1 MKLKAAYPG
10 LLALFALAALEAPAH
25 AAEPAASAGNAFKL
39 PTIPPLTWG
48 PLTVYGVIDV
58 AAQYSTHGVPISGS
72 VYSTPGFITPPGR
85 ESKLVLAPNQS
96 IPSFIGFRIDQPI
109 AQGFN
114 FIAKAESG
122 FVPTTLQLDDALKAL
137 QKQSG
142 VPLAQQESSFD
153 GPRAGQIF
161 NGQAFAGVS
170 SAQFG
175 TLTYGRQYTPLLDN
189 VLRYDP
195 LASYA
200 FSPLGFYGSYSGQ
213 GSSETTFIDS
223 SIKYSH
229 KFGPVRVSAF
239 YADPETNVKRFSQL
253 SLGLDLQSVS
263 IDLIGGRA
271 SDQIAAAAL
280 SAATLAANPS
290 GKSMLGAKVFD
301 TTMFGVFGK
310 WDLGR
315 SEWFRGSKYLSKM
328 SLHAAYEHINFKNPS
343 DGGIAPGHKT
353 IGGYQIGPV
362 VTTIGSPAA
371 GIVNNGFTGGERKLD
386 MAYVGFSYQISPQWK
401 AGAAYYRFQQNSFG
415 FGIASPAYS
424 KVRCSSTAFSNCAG
438 WQDVVGARVEYQ
450 ASKNFVVYGGA
461 AYSEVHKGMRAGF
474 LHSSQFDPTIGVRF
488 MF

>member
-1 MKLKAAYPG
+1 MKLKAAHRG
-10 LLALFALAALEAPAH
+10 LFALLALAALEVPAQAADPTAP
-25 AAEPAASAGNAFKL
+25 SGNEFKL

-48 PLTVYGVIDV
+48 PLTVYGVIDI
-58 AAQYSTHGVPISGS
+58 AAQYATHGVPISGS

-85 ESKLVLAPNQS
+85 QSKLVLAPNQS

-109 AQGFN
+109 APGFN

-137 QKQSG
+137 QKQNG

-161 NGQAFAGVS
+161 NGQAFAGLS
-170 SAQFG
+170 SARFG
-175 TLTYGRQYTPLLDN
+175 TLTYGRQYTPLLDEI
-189 VLRYDP
+189 LRYDP

-229 KFGPVRVSAF
+229 RLGPVRVVAF
-239 YADPETNVKRFSQL
+239 YANPGTSVNTFKQISA
-253 SLGLDLQSVS
+253 GLDLQSVS
-263 IDLIGGRA
+263 IDVVGGRA
-271 SDQIAAAAL
+271 SDQVAAAAL

-290 GKSMLGAKVFD
+290 AKTMLGAKVFD
-301 TTMFGVFGK
+301 TTMYGVFGK

-315 SEWFRGSKYLSKM
+315 SELFKGSTFLSKVA
-328 SLHAAYEHINFKNPS
+328 LHAAYEHINFTNPS
-343 DGGIAPGHKT
+343 SGGISPGHKT

-362 VTTIGSPAA
+362 VATNGSPAA
-371 GIVNNGFTGGERKLD
+371 GIVNNGFTGGDRKVD
-386 MAYVGFSYQISPQWK
+386 MAYVGFSYQISAQWK

-415 FGIASPAYS
+415 FGVVSPAYS
-424 KVRCSSTAFSNCAG
+424 KVRCSSTTFSNCAG
-438 WQDVVGARVEYQ
+438 WEDIVGTRVEYQ
-450 ASKNFVVYGGA
+450 ASKNFVIYGGA
-461 AYSEVHKGMRAGF
+461 AFSEVHKGMRAGF
-474 LHSSQFDPTIGVRF
+474 LNSSQFDPTLGVRF

>member
-1 MKLKAAYPG
+1 MRLKAAHHG
-10 LLALFALAALEAPAH
+10 LFALFALAALEVPAH
-25 AAEPAASAGNAFKL
+25 AADLTGPGGNEFNL

-48 PLTVYGVIDV
+48 PLTIYGVIDV
-58 AAQYSTHGVPISGS
+58 AAQYATHGVPISGS

-85 ESKLVLAPNQS
+85 QSKLVLSPNQS

-109 AQGFN
+109 APGFN
-114 FIAKAESG
+114 LIVKAESG

-137 QKQSG
+137 QKQNG

-161 NGQAFAGVS
+161 NGQAFGGVS
-170 SAQFG
+170 STRFG

-189 VLRYDP
+189 ILRYDP

-223 SIKYSH
+223 SIKYAH
-229 KFGPVRVSAF
+229 KLGPVRVSAF
-239 YADPETNVKRFSQL
+239 YADPKTNVKRFSQI

-263 IDLIGGRA
+263 IDVIGGRA
-271 SDQIAAAAL
+271 SDQVAAAAL
-280 SAATLAANPS
+280 SAATLAAHPS
-290 GKSMLGAKVFD
+290 AKTQLGAKVFD
-301 TTMFGVFGK
+301 TNMFGVFGK

-315 SEWFRGSKYLSKM
+315 SDMFRGSKVLSKV
-328 SLHAAYEHINFKNPS
+328 SLHAAYEHIDFKNPA

-371 GIVNNGFTGGERKLD
+371 GIVNNGFTGGERKVD

-401 AGAAYYRFQQNSFG
+401 AGAAYYRFRQNSFG
-415 FGIASPAYS
+415 LGVVSPGYS
-424 KVRCSSTAFSNCAG
+424 KVRCSSMSFSNCAG
-438 WQDVVGARVEYQ
+438 WEDIVGARVEYQ
-450 ASKNFVVYGGA
+450 ASKNFVIYGGA
-461 AYSEVHKGMRAGF
+461 AFSEVHKGMRAGF
-474 LHSSQFDPTIGVRF
+474 LNSSQFDPTIGVRF
-488 MF
+488 VF